1 MYIYIHIN
9 IDLRLCVKTHQQHH
23 GPQKCETPQ
32 RRGGSVAQELAGQ
45 QHILSASG
53 LQGDLDCVTDPVN
66 MSVMRFDWI
75 SWDSNR

>member
-1 MYIYIHIN
+1 M
-9 IDLRLCVKTHQQHH
+9 
-23 GPQKCETPQ
+23 
-32 RRGGSVAQELAGQ
+32 AQELAGQ

-66 MSVMRFDWI
+66 MSVMIRFDWI